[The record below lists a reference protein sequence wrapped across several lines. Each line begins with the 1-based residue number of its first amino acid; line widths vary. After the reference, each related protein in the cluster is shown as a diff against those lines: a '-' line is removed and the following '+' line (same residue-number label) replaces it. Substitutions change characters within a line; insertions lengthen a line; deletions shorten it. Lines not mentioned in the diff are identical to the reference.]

1 MWCTG
6 AICNQ
11 VYLASL
17 CVVLLQ
23 PLICRIQSNAY
34 GCQCIRIIMFLL
46 LNICWVRSTEILDI
60 DQSNIV
66 VQVIM
71 LQCSYSALFIWKQH
85 FNLQMV
91 QQVLS
96 GALKEQGSQEQIVP
110 PTLKFSAIFL
120 STTKSETKLAE
131 VKIVTQP
138 FHSIK
143 KPVHAKIRLS
153 PACHNFGHQ

>member
-17 CVVLLQ
+17 CVALLQ
-23 PLICRIQSNAY
+23 PLICRIQSNALWLLVY
-34 GCQCIRIIMFLL
+34 QNNYVSAVEYLLGEEHRNPWHWLEQHCSASFNAVVPLLCALHLEATLQSANGIASLERCVKRTRITR
-46 LNICWVRSTEILDI
+46 VDSTT
-60 DQSNIV
+60 NP
-66 VQVIM
+66 QV
-71 LQCSYSALFIWKQH
+71 
-85 FNLQMV
+85 
-91 QQVLS
+91 
-96 GALKEQGSQEQIVP
+96 
-110 PTLKFSAIFL
+110 SAIFL

-143 KPVHAKIRLS
+143 KPVHAKIRFS
-153 PACHNFGHQ
+153 PACHNFGH